1 MICTLSVGKLHVFE
15 ARWWFIF
22 QTPEAI
28 TLASH
33 ESLRSRS
40 GSLVNGEYI
49 DWWVS
54 EYQTQSCIPVTYAT
68 PKSLFMLLEQQ
79 SRYCKI
85 LTENGVVGWIKLDA
99 PYGDRVAP
107 YGERVISLAHGQV

>member
-1 MICTLSVGKLHVFE
+1 MIATLSTGKLHVFE

-22 QTPEAI
+22 QTQEAL

-33 ESLRSRS
+33 SYVRNMS
-40 GSLVNGEYI
+40 GSMVTGEHI
-49 DWWVS
+49 DWWVR
-54 EYQTQSCIPVTYAT
+54 EYQTKSCIPVTYAA

-85 LTENGVVGWIKLDA
+85 LTETGVVGWVKLDV
-99 PYGDRVAP
+99 VAD
-107 YGERVISLAHGQV
+107 GRVISLAHGQV